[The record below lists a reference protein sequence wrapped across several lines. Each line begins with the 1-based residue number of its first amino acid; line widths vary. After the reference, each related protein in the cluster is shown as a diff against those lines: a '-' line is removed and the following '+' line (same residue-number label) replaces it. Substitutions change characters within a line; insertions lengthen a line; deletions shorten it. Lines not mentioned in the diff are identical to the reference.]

1 MLAKNNPALF
11 LLAIIVV
18 IFGGVFIFS
27 SSDEVVPIQKV
38 EHKTEKVVVKN
49 SDDAASDTAAE
60 DRLRLSQQM
69 DQVIVSLNSL
79 NDELSKQKRNNEMLK
94 AKVAELTAN
103 NPDAGS
109 NFEIMTDS
117 DDSTKNNLDPNVN
130 NSFENELNNF
140 STGDSGNDVLNT
152 GYTIDK
158 SESDV
163 DAIEWIGED
172 KSFMES
178 FSSAVKENIELP
190 IQTPNSKDKEHTG
203 IVQYATID
211 PEATLFDAFVFDS
224 LIGISPNQTSVID
237 PYRFKLELSQE
248 NLLTNG
254 FQLPEI
260 ESMRMSGYAIGEWST
275 SCVKGYITTATFI
288 FQDGRIHT
296 VGSSDNESDKIAYIT
311 DEYGSPCI
319 VGEKYSSLLEYA
331 SIHGGL
337 KSLAAIGEGLSN
349 AQFTTQGTGDNLQQ
363 VFTGDQSKLA
373 LGEGLS
379 GGFDAMSQTIAA
391 RYANVRD
398 VIVAKPER
406 VTVLLS
412 KPIEIDYNANGRK
425 VLNHEFENELESY
438 YESVEN
444 NSK

>member
-1 MLAKNNPALF
+1 MVAKNNPALF
-11 LLAIIVV
+11 LFAIIIV
-18 IFGGVFIFS
+18 ILGGVFIFS
-27 SSDEVVPIQKV
+27 SGDEVERVQKV
-38 EHKTEKVVVKN
+38 KHNTETVVVKN

-60 DRLRLSQQM
+60 DRRRLSEQM

-79 NDELSKQKRNNEMLK
+79 NDELSKQKRDNEMLK
-94 AKVAELTAN
+94 AKVAELTSSS
-103 NPDAGS
+103 DSVVGY
-109 NFEIMTDS
+109 EIVPES
-117 DDSTKNNLDPNVN
+117 VSENKNILDPNVN

-140 STGDSGNDVLNT
+140 GTGDSTTDVLNT

-158 SESDV
+158 SESEV
-163 DAIEWIGED
+163 DEIEWIGED
-172 KSFMES
+172 KSFIDS

-190 IQTPNSKDKEHTG
+190 LQTQNGKQNEHSG

-211 PEATLFDAFVFDS
+211 PEAVLFDAFVFDS
-224 LIGISPNQTSVID
+224 LIGISPNQTSVIE
-237 PYRFKLELSQE
+237 PYRFKLELSQD

-275 SCVKGYITTATFI
+275 SCVKGYITSATFI

-296 VGSSDNESDKIAYIT
+296 VGKSGNEGEKIAYIT

-337 KSLAAIGEGLSN
+337 KSVAAIGEGLSN
-349 AQFTTQGTGDNLQQ
+349 AQFTTQGTGDNLQR
-363 VFTGDQSKLA
+363 VFTGDQGKLA

-398 VIVAKPER
+398 VIVAKPEH

-412 KPIEIDYNANGRK
+412 KAIEIDYDANGRK
-425 VLNHEFENELESY
+425 VLNHEFETELESY